1 MERESICMEFGSHI
15 RAFRKRMGEKQKR
28 TFSQEQ
34 LCNYL
39 KTHSGWKEIEKWATQ
54 KTISRIERGENV
66 MLPETLVRKFQELC
80 EIPEDIVEKYIALS
94 EKKEIVQGSDPSLI
108 SISED
113 GHLLTHASH
122 EEFYGYFG
130 RYHCYFHSTNS
141 DDPRLIEGV
150 FYIENGNGASLNCV
164 ARLEIIE
171 NGAVIKN
178 YRGQF
183 LLNNHFRSS
192 YCILI
197 GDEKQEVCML
207 IGSHFNIT
215 KGKNLL
221 NVALVL
227 TTSAGS
233 QKRPTMH
240 RMLFC
245 RKELSSKQKSDI
257 HALLK
262 LNTDKISI
270 SESRLNELEAEVKTK
285 LGRLRRESSREKMR
299 AILDCIEH
307 IKENADREVYYKIDE
322 SIIYDSGMFS
332 DDVKTRSLIVSA
344 LREYSGAL
352 FYNKVSNTVEEIC
365 KNLVGEHKE

>member
-1 MERESICMEFGSHI
+1 
-15 RAFRKRMGEKQKR
+15 
-28 TFSQEQ
+28 
-34 LCNYL
+34 
-39 KTHSGWKEIEKWATQ
+39 
-54 KTISRIERGENV
+54 
-66 MLPETLVRKFQELC
+66 
-80 EIPEDIVEKYIALS
+80 
-94 EKKEIVQGSDPSLI
+94 
-108 SISED
+108 
-113 GHLLTHASH
+113 
-122 EEFYGYFG
+122 
-130 RYHCYFHSTNS
+130 
-141 DDPRLIEGV
+141 
-150 FYIENGNGASLNCV
+150 
-164 ARLEIIE
+164 
-171 NGAVIKN
+171 
-178 YRGQF
+178 
-183 LLNNHFRSS
+183 
-192 YCILI
+192 
-197 GDEKQEVCML
+197 ML